1 LGKVSKKYLFPNKL
15 FDDCSLLIGT
25 ISAAMKNYESTD
37 KLAEFSSEDLQEF
50 AQAFKVYST
59 LYQEKSTSKT

>member
-1 LGKVSKKYLFPNKL
+1 
-15 FDDCSLLIGT
+15 
-25 ISAAMKNYESTD
+25 MKNYESTD

-59 LYQEKSTSKT
+59 LYQEKSTGKT